1 MLAKADVCTPLSVMV
16 GLVRHEI
23 AVGAVTLIAELP
35 LLPSEVAVIVADPAT
50 SPVTSPLPFTLAT
63 AAALLAH
70 VTTRP
75 DSAFPLASFGVAASC
90 TVPPTVKLADA
101 GVTVTDATTAFTVM
115 AADPVLP
122 SLVAV
127 TVAGP
132 ALTPVTRPVVDTVAT
147 VGVPEVHV
155 TTRPVSTF
163 PAASFVVAAS
173 CTVLLTATLAD
184 AGVTVTDA
192 TGVVTVMAADPV
204 LPSLVAVTVAV
215 PALTPVTSPV
225 ADTVTTVGVPEAHVT
240 TRPVSTFPAA
250 SFVVAVNCTAPPTA
264 TAADAGATVTA
275 ATGAEGTTMVALK
288 TPKVSAW
295 PVTLSTARASTRW
308 LSAGLVP
315 RVHRSC
321 AIPVTLVRAAPA
333 NTLPPPLV
341 TRKFTSCPLCGS
353 PVAST
358 TFTTSGFGSSLPAG
372 PDWRS
377 PLTICTDRW
386 ARGCN
391 GAAASFSQAYTSK
404 PALSSNNALDRGC
417 VRLLMLA
424 MNPPWNEVEPVGTRT
439 GRETLHIACCRVR
452 DLGDAIL
459 SGGDT

>member
-90 TVPPTVKLADA
+90 TVPPTATLADA
-101 GVTVTDATTAFTVM
+101 GVTVTDATTAFTVT
-115 AADPVLP
+115 AADPVFP
-122 SLVAV
+122 SLAAV
-127 TVAGP
+127 TVAVP
-132 ALTPVTRPVVDTVAT
+132 ALTPVTRPVADTVAT
-147 VGVPEVHV
+147 LGVPEVHV

-192 TGVVTVMAADPV
+192 TGAVTVMAADPV

-225 ADTVTTVGVPEAHVT
+225 ADTVATVGVPEVHVT

-250 SFVVAVNCTAPPTA
+250 SFIVAASCTVPLTPTL
-264 TAADAGATVTA
+264 ADAGATVTD
-275 ATGAEGTTMVALK
+275 ATDAVMVALN
-288 TPKVSAW
+288 TANVSAW
-295 PVTLSTARASTRW
+295 PVTLSTARASTR
-308 LSAGLVP
+308 
-315 RVHRSC
+315 
-321 AIPVTLVRAAPA
+321 
-333 NTLPPPLV
+333 
-341 TRKFTSCPLCGS
+341 
-353 PVAST
+353 
-358 TFTTSGFGSSLPAG
+358 
-372 PDWRS
+372 
-377 PLTICTDRW
+377 
-386 ARGCN
+386 
-391 GAAASFSQAYTSK
+391 
-404 PALSSNNALDRGC
+404 
-417 VRLLMLA
+417 
-424 MNPPWNEVEPVGTRT
+424 
-439 GRETLHIACCRVR
+439 
-452 DLGDAIL
+452 
-459 SGGDT
+459 

>member
-63 AAALLAH
+63 APALLAH
-70 VTTRP
+70 VAPRP

-132 ALTPVTRPVVDTVAT
+132 ALTPVTRPVVDSVAT

-163 PAASFVVAAS
+163 PAASFVGKAVVTGMRTATLAHAGVTAS
-173 CTVLLTATLAD
+173 TTVQRTATLAD
-184 AGVTVTDA
+184 AGATVTDA
-192 TGVVTVMAADPV
+192 TGAVTVMAADPV

-225 ADTVTTVGVPEAHVT
+225 ADTVATVGVPEVHVT

-250 SFVVAVNCTAPPTA
+250 SFIVAASCTVPLMPTL
-264 TAADAGATVTA
+264 ADAGATVTD
-275 ATGAEGTTMVALK
+275 ATDAVMVALN
-288 TPKVSAW
+288 TANVRAW
-295 PVTLSTARASTRW
+295 PVTLSTARAST
-308 LSAGLVP
+308 L
-315 RVHRSC
+315 
-321 AIPVTLVRAAPA
+321 
-333 NTLPPPLV
+333 
-341 TRKFTSCPLCGS
+341 
-353 PVAST
+353 
-358 TFTTSGFGSSLPAG
+358 
-372 PDWRS
+372 
-377 PLTICTDRW
+377 
-386 ARGCN
+386 
-391 GAAASFSQAYTSK
+391 
-404 PALSSNNALDRGC
+404 
-417 VRLLMLA
+417 
-424 MNPPWNEVEPVGTRT
+424 
-439 GRETLHIACCRVR
+439 
-452 DLGDAIL
+452 
-459 SGGDT
+459 

>member
-1 MLAKADVCTPLSVMV
+1 MLSEVKNWAVEASIWVLSGRLVLAKADVCTPLSVMV
-16 GLVRHEI
+16 GLVRHET
-23 AVGAVTLIAELP
+23 AVGAVTVIAELP

-50 SPVTSPLPFTLAT
+50 SPFTNPLPFTLAT
-63 AAALLAH
+63 ATVLLAH
-70 VTTRP
+70 ATTRP
-75 DSAFPLASFGVAASC
+75 DSVFPLASFGVAASC
-90 TVPPTVKLADA
+90 TVPPT
-101 GVTVTDATTAFTVM
+101 
-115 AADPVLP
+115 
-122 SLVAV
+122 
-127 TVAGP
+127 
-132 ALTPVTRPVVDTVAT
+132 
-147 VGVPEVHV
+147 
-155 TTRPVSTF
+155 
-163 PAASFVVAAS
+163 
-173 CTVLLTATLAD
+173 ATLAD
-184 AGVTVTDA
+184 AGVTV
-192 TGVVTVMAADPV
+192 
-204 LPSLVAVTVAV
+204 AV
-215 PALTPVTSPV
+215 PPLTPVTRPV

-377 PLTICTDRW
+377 PLTICTDRG

-391 GAAASFSQAYTSK
+391 GAAASFSQANTSR
-404 PALSSNNALDRGC
+404 PALSSNNALERGC
-417 VRLLMLA
+417 LRLLMLL
-424 MNPPWNEVEPVGTRT
+424 MNPPWNGVEPVGTRT
-439 GRETLHIACCRVR
+439 SYKRAAYCALSSSYVR
-452 DLGDAIL
+452 RRN
-459 SGGDT
+459 

>member
-90 TVPPTVKLADA
+90 TVPPTATLADA

-127 TVAGP
+127 TVAVP
-132 ALTPVTRPVVDTVAT
+132 ALTPATR
-147 VGVPEVHV
+147 
-155 TTRPVSTF
+155 RPVSTF

-192 TGVVTVMAADPV
+192 TGAVTVMAADPV

-225 ADTVTTVGVPEAHVT
+225 ADTVATVGVPEVHVT

-250 SFVVAVNCTAPPTA
+250 SFIVAASCTVPLTPTL
-264 TAADAGATVTA
+264 ADAGATVTD
-275 ATGAEGTTMVALK
+275 ATDAVMVALN
-288 TPKVSAW
+288 TANVSAW
-295 PVTLSTARASTRW
+295 PVTLSTARASTR
-308 LSAGLVP
+308 
-315 RVHRSC
+315 
-321 AIPVTLVRAAPA
+321 
-333 NTLPPPLV
+333 
-341 TRKFTSCPLCGS
+341 
-353 PVAST
+353 
-358 TFTTSGFGSSLPAG
+358 
-372 PDWRS
+372 
-377 PLTICTDRW
+377 
-386 ARGCN
+386 
-391 GAAASFSQAYTSK
+391 
-404 PALSSNNALDRGC
+404 
-417 VRLLMLA
+417 
-424 MNPPWNEVEPVGTRT
+424 
-439 GRETLHIACCRVR
+439 
-452 DLGDAIL
+452 
-459 SGGDT
+459 

>member
-50 SPVTSPLPFTLAT
+50 SPVTSPLRFTLAP

-75 DSAFPLASFGVAASC
+75 DSALPLASFGVAASC
-90 TVPPTVKLADA
+90 TVPPTATLADA

-184 AGVTVTDA
+184 AG
-192 TGVVTVMAADPV
+192 
-204 LPSLVAVTVAV
+204 
-215 PALTPVTSPV
+215 
-225 ADTVTTVGVPEAHVT
+225 
-240 TRPVSTFPAA
+240 
-250 SFVVAVNCTAPPTA
+250 
-264 TAADAGATVTA
+264 ATVTA
-275 ATGAEGTTMVALK
+275 ATDAVTVVAATANVPSLPVALF
-288 TPKVSAW
+288 A
-295 PVTLSTARASTRW
+295 ARALTP
-308 LSAGLVP
+308 GP
-315 RVHRSC
+315 C
-321 AIPVTLVRAAPA
+321 AAA
-333 NTLPPPLV
+333 V
-341 TRKFTSCPLCGS
+341 
-353 PVAST
+353 PVA
-358 TFTTSGFGSSLPAG
+358 P
-372 PDWRS
+372 
-377 PLTICTDRW
+377 
-386 ARGCN
+386 
-391 GAAASFSQAYTSK
+391 
-404 PALSSNNALDRGC
+404 
-417 VRLLMLA
+417 
-424 MNPPWNEVEPVGTRT
+424 
-439 GRETLHIACCRVR
+439 
-452 DLGDAIL
+452 
-459 SGGDT
+459 

>member
-50 SPVTSPLPFTLAT
+50 SPVTS
-63 AAALLAH
+63 
-70 VTTRP
+70 RP

-90 TVPPTVKLADA
+90 TVPPTATLADA

-192 TGVVTVMAADPV
+192 TGAVTVMAADPV
-204 LPSLVAVTVAV
+204 LPSLVAVT
-215 PALTPVTSPV
+215 
-225 ADTVTTVGVPEAHVT
+225 
-240 TRPVSTFPAA
+240 
-250 SFVVAVNCTAPPTA
+250 
-264 TAADAGATVTA
+264 
-275 ATGAEGTTMVALK
+275 
-288 TPKVSAW
+288 
-295 PVTLSTARASTRW
+295 
-308 LSAGLVP
+308 
-315 RVHRSC
+315 
-321 AIPVTLVRAAPA
+321 
-333 NTLPPPLV
+333 
-341 TRKFTSCPLCGS
+341 
-353 PVAST
+353 
-358 TFTTSGFGSSLPAG
+358 
-372 PDWRS
+372 
-377 PLTICTDRW
+377 
-386 ARGCN
+386 
-391 GAAASFSQAYTSK
+391 
-404 PALSSNNALDRGC
+404 
-417 VRLLMLA
+417 
-424 MNPPWNEVEPVGTRT
+424 
-439 GRETLHIACCRVR
+439 
-452 DLGDAIL
+452 
-459 SGGDT
+459 

>member
-63 AAALLAH
+63 AAAL
-70 VTTRP
+70 
-75 DSAFPLASFGVAASC
+75 
-90 TVPPTVKLADA
+90 
-101 GVTVTDATTAFTVM
+101 TA
-115 AADPVLP
+115 
-122 SLVAV
+122 
-127 TVAGP
+127 
-132 ALTPVTRPVVDTVAT
+132 
-147 VGVPEVHV
+147 HV

-192 TGVVTVMAADPV
+192 TGAVTVMAADPV

-225 ADTVTTVGVPEAHVT
+225 ADTVATVGVPEVHVT
-240 TRPVSTFPAA
+240 TRPVSTFPA
-250 SFVVAVNCTAPPTA
+250 
-264 TAADAGATVTA
+264 
-275 ATGAEGTTMVALK
+275 
-288 TPKVSAW
+288 
-295 PVTLSTARASTRW
+295 
-308 LSAGLVP
+308 
-315 RVHRSC
+315 
-321 AIPVTLVRAAPA
+321 
-333 NTLPPPLV
+333 
-341 TRKFTSCPLCGS
+341 
-353 PVAST
+353 AST
-358 TFTTSGFGSSLPAG
+358 TFTTSGFGSSLPGG

-377 PLTICTDRW
+377 PLTTCTDTG
-386 ARGCN
+386 ALGCN
-391 GAAASFSQAYTSK
+391 GAAACFSQAYTSK